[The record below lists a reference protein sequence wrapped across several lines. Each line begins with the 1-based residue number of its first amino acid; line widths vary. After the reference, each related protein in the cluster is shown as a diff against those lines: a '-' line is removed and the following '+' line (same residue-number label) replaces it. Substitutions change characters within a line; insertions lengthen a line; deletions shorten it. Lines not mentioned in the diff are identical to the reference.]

1 MLKCKSKYYFYNI
14 NIFSQSYVKGL
25 IFYFSYYRYI
35 MKCKELKTE
44 VIRTDDDFYFLR
56 DNLLKIYPAT
66 VVRLFSFLFQ
76 LIDSSFTSK
85 ISF

>member
-1 MLKCKSKYYFYNI
+1 
-14 NIFSQSYVKGL
+14 
-25 IFYFSYYRYI
+25 

-66 VVRLFSFLFQ
+66 VVRLFFY
-76 LIDSSFTSK
+76 IN
-85 ISF
+85 

>member
-1 MLKCKSKYYFYNI
+1 
-14 NIFSQSYVKGL
+14 
-25 IFYFSYYRYI
+25 

-66 VVRLFSFLFQ
+66 VVRLLSFLFQ